1 MSAQDLR
8 GEVTAWLAS
17 TQADTAPPAAATT
30 HTLFERLYADL
41 RRQAASQLR
50 HEAPGHTLS
59 ASALAHEAWF
69 RLAAQERTPWQSRS
83 HFLAVAAVM
92 MRRILLNHAAAR
104 RAAKRDAVKVSLT
117 LPEALAVSDGPAAE
131 VQAVHEALLA
141 LEAVDARA
149 AQVVEMKFFGGLEN
163 EEVASALGVSLA
175 TVKRDWALAR
185 AWLHRAL
192 SA

>member
-8 GEVTAWLAS
+8 GDVTAWLDS
-17 TQADTAPPAAATT
+17 TQAGLPPPPQADTHA
-30 HTLFERLYADL
+30 LFERLYTEL

-50 HEAPGHTLS
+50 HESPGHTLS

-69 RLAAQERTPWQSRS
+69 RLAAQERTPWQSRG
-83 HFLAVAAVM
+83 HFLAVASVM

-117 LPEALAVSDGPAAE
+117 LPEALAVVDGPAAE